1 MKIGFTEL
9 ILVAIVAFVVIGPD
23 KLPEYAR
30 KLGKMLRE
38 LKKYT
43 GAASEEIQ
51 KNVVEPL
58 NEIQAPIKEAVAPL
72 TDIKKD
78 IDDSMKDVKLTGESA
93 MPFASLPSVLPVQGA
108 TISRSSRRFG
118 PSGSTCASVCSGSV
132 PHSAVTSARK
142 SADAPKRV
150 SVSHAASEKM
160 GTTVYCAV
168 RARRASMAF
177 RNVQNEPHRAK
188 PTVGLMLGTLLP
200 VRELRRHRP
209 RPHLR
214 DRIFRAGPARRC
226 G

>member
-1 MKIGFTEL
+1 MKIGITEL

-78 IDDSMKDVKLTGESA
+78 IDDSMKDVTKSFTNIGKTSKEEAKKAEEAKKIEEAKKAEKVESPKKSKRFFLSGGISVFGFSSKKAKADEASAPASTDKDSVGKEQEKKTETTPKEVAKDETGENTVKDQT
-93 MPFASLPSVLPVQGA
+93 P
-108 TISRSSRRFG
+108 
-118 PSGSTCASVCSGSV
+118 
-132 PHSAVTSARK
+132 
-142 SADAPKRV
+142 APKTTIKV
-150 SVSHAASEKM
+150 EDSAKATTSEK
-160 GTTVYCAV
+160 
-168 RARRASMAF
+168 SE
-177 RNVQNEPHRAK
+177 NE
-188 PTVGLMLGTLLP
+188 
-200 VRELRRHRP
+200 EI
-209 RPHLR
+209 
-214 DRIFRAGPARRC
+214 D
-226 G
+226 

>member
-1 MKIGFTEL
+1 MKIGITEL

-78 IDDSMKDVKLTGESA
+78 IDDSMKDVTKSFTNIGK
-93 MPFASLPSVLPVQGA
+93 
-108 TISRSSRRFG
+108 
-118 PSGSTCASVCSGSV
+118 
-132 PHSAVTSARK
+132 TSKEEAK
-142 SADAPKRV
+142 KAEEAK
-150 SVSHAASEKM
+150 AKAKAQKKAEK
-160 GTTVYCAV
+160 
-168 RARRASMAF
+168 
-177 RNVQNEPHRAK
+177 NK
-188 PTVGLMLGTLLP
+188 
-200 VRELRRHRP
+200 
-209 RPHLR
+209 
-214 DRIFRAGPARRC
+214 
-226 G
+226 

>member
-78 IDDSMKDVKLTGESA
+78 IDDSMKDVTKSFTNIGKTSKEEAKKAEEVEEVAELEDTVEE
-93 MPFASLPSVLPVQGA
+93 LPEEPVKAEEPAAEPVKAEEKAEVKVCKVCGKPLEEGTVFCTNCGTKIEDDKA
-108 TISRSSRRFG
+108 T
-118 PSGSTCASVCSGSV
+118 
-132 PHSAVTSARK
+132 
-142 SADAPKRV
+142 
-150 SVSHAASEKM
+150 EE
-160 GTTVYCAV
+160 
-168 RARRASMAF
+168 
-177 RNVQNEPHRAK
+177 N
-188 PTVGLMLGTLLP
+188 
-200 VRELRRHRP
+200 
-209 RPHLR
+209 
-214 DRIFRAGPARRC
+214 
-226 G
+226 

>member
-78 IDDSMKDVKLTGESA
+78 IDDSMKDVTKSFTNIGKTSKEEAKKAEEVEEVAELEDTVERLDA
-93 MPFASLPSVLPVQGA
+93 LFEPV
-108 TISRSSRRFG
+108 F
-118 PSGSTCASVCSGSV
+118 
-132 PHSAVTSARK
+132 
-142 SADAPKRV
+142 
-150 SVSHAASEKM
+150 
-160 GTTVYCAV
+160 
-168 RARRASMAF
+168 ARRMQEKLWQALYYRAGQPPAGAAAGTAEGGA
-177 RNVQNEPHRAK
+177 RQLPLPHREPLRHPRCRAA
-188 PTVGLMLGTLLP
+188 GLCPLSAGAGDQWGRGSELFLAADLLP
-200 VRELRRHRP
+200 L
-209 RPHLR
+209 PH
-214 DRIFRAGPARRC
+214 
-226 G
+226 

>member
-72 TDIKKD
+72 THQE
-78 IDDSMKDVKLTGESA
+78 GH
-93 MPFASLPSVLPVQGA
+93 
-108 TISRSSRRFG
+108 RRQHEG
-118 PSGSTCASVCSGSV
+118 C
-132 PHSAVTSARK
+132 HQ
-142 SADAPKRV
+142 
-150 SVSHAASEKM
+150 EL
-160 GTTVYCAV
+160 Y
-168 RARRASMAF
+168 
-177 RNVQNEPHRAK
+177 QHR
-188 PTVGLMLGTLLP
+188 
-200 VRELRRHRP
+200 
-209 RPHLR
+209 
-214 DRIFRAGPARRC
+214 
-226 G
+226 